1 MTDVSFNAK
10 DIVIF
15 TAIYNFLHILDIL
28 TILQNQSSSWIA
40 HLNFEY
46 I

>member
-1 MTDVSFNAK
+1 MTDVLFNAK

-15 TAIYNFLHILDIL
+15 TVIYNFLHILDIL
-28 TILQNQSSSWIA
+28 TILQNQLSSWIA